1 MALKPEEVTSI
12 IKTELEQYESEL
24 HLESVG
30 SVLQVGDGIARV
42 YGLDDVMAG
51 ELVSFP
57 GNVMGM
63 VLNLEEDNVG
73 TILFGATNNIKEGD
87 VVKRTG
93 KIAQIPV
100 GDAMVGRVVDA
111 LGRPIDG
118 KDRSSPIN
126 PGRSKAA
133 RRTWFSASRCMS
145 RFKPD

>member
-87 VVKRTG
+87 IVKRTG

-118 KDRSSPIN
+118 KARSSPIK
-126 PGRSKAA
+126 PGPSKAA
-133 RRTWFSASRCMS
+133 RRTSSSASR
-145 RFKPD
+145 